1 MSVGLATKPQVWDN
15 VRVLYPK
22 VPRPMFV
29 TVGLGQDGLV
39 KLHFRRIHW
48 KTRGLRLEENLPEGH
63 FREKL
68 TF

>member
-1 MSVGLATKPQVWDN
+1 MSVGLATKSQVWDN

-39 KLHFRRIHW
+39 KLHFRRIDW
-48 KTRGLRLEENLPEGH
+48 KARRLRLEENLPDGH
-63 FREKL
+63 FREVFTL
-68 TF
+68 